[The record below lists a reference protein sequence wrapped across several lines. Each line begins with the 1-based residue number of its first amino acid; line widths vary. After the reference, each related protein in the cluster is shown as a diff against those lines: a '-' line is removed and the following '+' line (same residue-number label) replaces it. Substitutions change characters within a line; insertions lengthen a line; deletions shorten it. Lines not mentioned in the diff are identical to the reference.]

1 MTAFMETADKI
12 WIEQVNEAKQSSL
25 DDPLTN
31 FSKAISELSARQSFH
46 LPTKLRGQ
54 LRSMQTSCP
63 ICQTDFTKESSIV
76 VAQIVPIEHG
86 GPDDFSNCFLCCE
99 RCNRKRGTSDLL
111 SLGDAFCSAT
121 TAPPLPSHGRALGF
135 SPTDLMQR
143 RVELLARSA
152 NHWTPHTRNS
162 MKSTVLKHLA
172 KRWAEPRFRVFAHHS
187 SDLALIGFARRSGD
201 AKSLGVAKVLTKF
214 QGASAALMDDD
225 VSVYQVDPGHFLPLI
240 WSLIDL
246 NALIVS
252 VRLPSKDAVAP
263 GSEWQDFWPDH
274 VRSVAALRSRL
285 RPGHASKFGEL
296 ARCPD
301 ATRALSNKPD
311 ALRKRRKSAA
321 KVETNRSQRLALYH
335 QNRIKDALQDGAC
348 AVLEARLVALQD
360 LIT

>member
-1 MTAFMETADKI
+1 METADKI
-12 WIEQVNEAKQSSL
+12 RIEQVNEAKQSSL
-25 DDPLTN
+25 DDPIAI
-31 FSKAISELSARQSFH
+31 FSQAISELLARQSFN
-46 LPTKLRGQ
+46 LPAKLRQQ

-63 ICQTDFTKESSIV
+63 ICASDFTQRSSIV
-76 VAQIVPIEHG
+76 VAQIVPIELG

-143 RVELLARSA
+143 RLELLARST

-162 MKSTVLKHLA
+162 MKCTVLRHLA

-201 AKSLGVAKVLTKF
+201 AESLGVAKVLTKF

-225 VSVYQVDPGHFLPLI
+225 VSVYQVDPGRFLRLI
-240 WSLIDL
+240 WSIIEL
-246 NALIVS
+246 NALVVS
-252 VRLPSKDAVAP
+252 VRVPGKDALAP
-263 GSEWQDFWPDH
+263 SSEWQQFWPDH

-285 RPGHASKFGEL
+285 RPGHASNFGEL

-301 ATRALSNKPD
+301 ASRVLSDRPD
-311 ALRKRRKSAA
+311 AVRKRRNSAA
-321 KVETNRSQRLALYH
+321 RVERNRSQRLALCH
-335 QNRIKDALQDGAC
+335 QKRIEEASQDSAY
-348 AVLEARLVALQD
+348 AVLEARLLSLQPS
-360 LIT
+360 

>member
-1 MTAFMETADKI
+1 METADKI
-12 WIEQVNEAKQSSL
+12 RIEQVNEAKQSSL
-25 DDPLTN
+25 DDPIAI
-31 FSKAISELSARQSFH
+31 FSQAISELSARQSFN
-46 LPTKLRGQ
+46 LPAKLLQQ

-63 ICQTDFTKESSIV
+63 ICACDFSQQSSIV
-76 VAQIVPIEHG
+76 VAQIVPVELG

-99 RCNRKRGTSDLL
+99 RCSRKRGTSDLL
-111 SLGDAFCSAT
+111 SLGGAFCSPPI
-121 TAPPLPSHGRALGF
+121 APPLPSHGRALGF
-135 SPTDLMQR
+135 SPEDLVQR
-143 RVELLARSA
+143 RAELLARSA

-162 MKSTVLKHLA
+162 MKSTVLKQLA

-187 SDLALIGFARRSGD
+187 SDLALIGFGARSGD
-201 AKSLGVAKVLTKF
+201 AQSLGAARVLTKF
-214 QGASAALMDDD
+214 QSARLVRREEA
-225 VSVYQVDPGHFLPLI
+225 VSVYQINREHFLPLI

-252 VRLPSKDAVAP
+252 VRLPGKDAHAL

-301 ATRALSNKPD
+301 ATRALSDKPD

-321 KVETNRSQRLALYH
+321 RVERNRSQRLALYH
-335 QNRIKDALQDGAC
+335 QKRIEEASQDSAY
-348 AVLEARLVALQD
+348 AVLEARLLSLQ
-360 LIT
+360 LS

>member
-1 MTAFMETADKI
+1 METADKI

-31 FSKAISELSARQSFH
+31 FSKAISQLSGRQSFN
-46 LPTKLRGQ
+46 LPARLREQ
-54 LRSMQTSCP
+54 LRSMQNSCP

-99 RCNRKRGTSDLL
+99 RCNRRRSTSDLL
-111 SLGDAFCSAT
+111 SMGDAFCSP
-121 TAPPLPSHGRALGF
+121 TAAPRLPPHGRALGL
-135 SPTDLMQR
+135 SPTDLVQR
-143 RVELLARSA
+143 RLELLARSA

-187 SDLALIGFARRSGD
+187 SDLALIGFTRRSGD
-201 AKSLGVAKVLTKF
+201 GGSLGIAKVLTKF
-214 QGASAALMDDD
+214 QGAGQLPTDDAM
-225 VSVYQVDPGHFLPLI
+225 SVYDVEPEQFLSLI

-246 NALIVS
+246 NAFIVS
-252 VRLPSKDAVAP
+252 VRLPGKDALAP

-285 RPGHASKFGEL
+285 RPDHATRTQQIR
-296 ARCPD
+296 RCPD
-301 ATRALSNKPD
+301 ALRVLSDRPD
-311 ALRKRRKSAA
+311 AVRKRQNNAA
-321 KVETNRSQRLALYH
+321 KVEANRSQRIALYH
-335 QNRIKDALQDGAC
+335 QKRIEDATKEGAY
-348 AVLEARLVALQD
+348 AVLEARLAILAFP
-360 LIT
+360 

>member
-1 MTAFMETADKI
+1 METTEKI
-12 WIEQVNEAKQSSL
+12 RIEKVNEAKQSSL
-25 DDPLTN
+25 DDPIAI
-31 FSKAISELSARQSFH
+31 FSQAISELSARQSFY
-46 LPTKLRGQ
+46 LPTKLREQ

-63 ICQTDFTKESSIV
+63 ICACDFSQQSSIV
-76 VAQIVPIEHG
+76 VAQIVPVELG

-99 RCNRKRGTSDLL
+99 RCNRRRSTSDLL
-111 SLGDAFCSAT
+111 SLGEPFCSTT

-135 SPTDLMQR
+135 SSTDLMQR

-187 SDLALIGFARRSGD
+187 SDLALIGFTRRSGD
-201 AKSLGVAKVLTKF
+201 GGSLGIAKVLSKF
-214 QGASAALMDDD
+214 QGAGQLPTDDAM
-225 VSVYQVDPGHFLPLI
+225 SVYEVEPEQFLSLI

-252 VRLPSKDAVAP
+252 VRLPGEDALAP

-285 RPGHASKFGEL
+285 RPDHATR
-296 ARCPD
+296 AQQIRRCPD
-301 ATRALSNKPD
+301 ALRVLSDRPD
-311 ALRKRRKSAA
+311 AVRKRQNNAA
-321 KVETNRSQRLALYH
+321 KVEANRSQRAALYH
-335 QNRIKDALQDGAC
+335 QKRIEGATKEGAY
-348 AVLEARLVALQD
+348 AVLEARLAILASP
-360 LIT
+360 

>member
-1 MTAFMETADKI
+1 METADKI

-31 FSKAISELSARQSFH
+31 FSKAISQLSARQSFN
-46 LPTKLRGQ
+46 LPARLREQ
-54 LRSMQTSCP
+54 LRSMQNSCP
-63 ICQTDFTKESSIV
+63 ICASDFTQRSSIV

-99 RCNRKRGTSDLL
+99 RCNRRRGTSDLL
-111 SLGDAFCSAT
+111 SMGDAFCSP
-121 TAPPLPSHGRALGF
+121 TAAPRLPPHGRALGF
-135 SPTDLMQR
+135 SPTDLVQR
-143 RVELLARSA
+143 RLELLARSA

-162 MKSTVLKHLA
+162 MKCTVLRHLA

-201 AKSLGVAKVLTKF
+201 AESLGAARVLTKF
-214 QGASAALMDDD
+214 QSARLVRLGEV
-225 VSVYQVDPGHFLPLI
+225 VSVYQVDPRRFLSLI

-252 VRLPSKDAVAP
+252 VRLPGKDAHAL

-285 RPGHASKFGEL
+285 RPGQASKFGEL

-301 ATRALSNKPD
+301 ARRALSDKPD

-321 KVETNRSQRLALYH
+321 MVERNRSQRLALYH
-335 QNRIKDALQDGAC
+335 HERIVDASKDGAY
-348 AVLEARLVALQD
+348 AVLEARLLSLQPC
-360 LIT
+360 

>member
-1 MTAFMETADKI
+1 METTDKI
-12 WIEQVNEAKQSSL
+12 RIEQVNEAKQSSL
-25 DDPLTN
+25 DDPIAN
-31 FSKAISELSARQSFH
+31 FSQAISELSAHQSFN
-46 LPTKLRGQ
+46 LPAKLREH
-54 LRSMQTSCP
+54 LRAMQTSCP
-63 ICQTDFTKESSIV
+63 ICASDFTQRSSIV
-76 VAQIVPIEHG
+76 VAQIVPVELG

-99 RCNRKRGTSDLL
+99 RCNRRRGTSDLL
-111 SLGDAFCSAT
+111 SLGEPFCSPAA
-121 TAPPLPSHGRALGF
+121 APPLPSHGRALGF
-135 SPTDLMQR
+135 SPTDLVQR
-143 RVELLARSA
+143 RLELLARSA

-162 MKSTVLKHLA
+162 MKCTVLRHLA
-172 KRWAEPRFRVFAHHS
+172 KRWAEPRFRVFVHHS
-187 SDLALIGFARRSGD
+187 SDLALIGFTRRSGD
-201 AKSLGVAKVLTKF
+201 GGSLGIAKVLTKF
-214 QGASAALMDDD
+214 QGARLAL
-225 VSVYQVDPGHFLPLI
+225 VGEAVRVYQVDPGRFLPLI
-240 WSLIDL
+240 WSLIEL
-246 NALIVS
+246 NALV
-252 VRLPSKDAVAP
+252 VPVPLPSNDAVAP

>member
-1 MTAFMETADKI
+1 METADKI

-31 FSKAISELSARQSFH
+31 FSKAVSQLSARQSFH
-46 LPTKLRGQ
+46 LPTKLREQ

-99 RCNRKRGTSDLL
+99 RCNRRRGTSDLL
-111 SLGDAFCSAT
+111 SLEPFCSAT

-135 SPTDLMQR
+135 SSTDLMQR

-187 SDLALIGFARRSGD
+187 SDLALIGFTRRSGD
-201 AKSLGVAKVLTKF
+201 AESLGVAKVLTKF
-214 QGASAALMDDD
+214 QGASAVLMDDD
-225 VSVYQVDPGHFLPLI
+225 VSVYQVDPGRFLPLI
-240 WSLIDL
+240 WSLIEL
-246 NALIVS
+246 NALVMP
-252 VRLPSKDAVAP
+252 VRVLGKDALP
-263 GSEWQDFWPDH
+263 LGSEWQHFWSDH
-274 VRSVAALRSRL
+274 VPSVAALRSRL
-285 RPGHASKFGEL
+285 RPGHGTRFGEL

-301 ATRALSNKPD
+301 ARLALSDKPD
-311 ALRKRRKSAA
+311 ALRKRRNSAA
-321 KVETNRSQRLALYH
+321 RVERNRSQRLALYH
-335 QNRIKDALQDGAC
+335 QKRIEEASQDSAY
-348 AVLEARLVALQD
+348 AVLEARLSSL
-360 LIT
+360 L

>member
-1 MTAFMETADKI
+1 METADKI

-25 DDPLTN
+25 DDPMTN
-31 FSKAISELSARQSFH
+31 FSQAISQLSARQSFN
-46 LPTKLRGQ
+46 LPAKLRQQ

-63 ICQTDFTKESSIV
+63 ICASDFSQQSSIV
-76 VAQIVPIEHG
+76 VAQIVPVELG

-99 RCNRKRGTSDLL
+99 RCNRRRGTSDLL
-111 SLGDAFCSAT
+111 SMGDAFCSPAA
-121 TAPPLPSHGRALGF
+121 APPLPSHGRALGF
-135 SPTDLMQR
+135 SSTDLGQR
-143 RVELLARSA
+143 RAELLARSA

-201 AKSLGVAKVLTKF
+201 AESLGVAKVLTKF
-214 QGASAALMDDD
+214 QGASAALLDDD
-225 VSVYQVDPGHFLPLI
+225 VSVYQVDPRRFLSLI

-252 VRLPSKDAVAP
+252 VRLPGKDAHAL

-285 RPGHASKFGEL
+285 RPGHATR
-296 ARCPD
+296 AQQIRRCPD
-301 ATRALSNKPD
+301 ARRALSDKPD

-321 KVETNRSQRLALYH
+321 RVERNRSQRLALYH
-335 QNRIKDALQDGAC
+335 QKRIGEACQDSAF
-348 AVLEARLVALQD
+348 AVLEARLLSLQPS
-360 LIT
+360 

>member
-1 MTAFMETADKI
+1 METTDKI
-12 WIEQVNEAKQSSL
+12 RIEQVNEAKQSSL

-31 FSKAISELSARQSFH
+31 FSQAISERSARQSFN
-46 LPTKLRGQ
+46 LPAKLREQ
-54 LRSMQTSCP
+54 LRAMQSSCP
-63 ICQTDFTKESSIV
+63 ICACDFSQQSSIV

-99 RCNRKRGTSDLL
+99 RCNRSRGTSDLL
-111 SLGDAFCSAT
+111 SMGDAFCSPVA
-121 TAPPLPSHGRALGF
+121 APPLPSHGRALGF
-135 SPTDLMQR
+135 SPTNLVQR
-143 RVELLARSA
+143 RLELLARSA

-162 MKSTVLKHLA
+162 MKCTVLRHLA

-201 AKSLGVAKVLTKF
+201 AESLGVAKVLTKF
-214 QGASAALMDDD
+214 QGASAALLDDD
-225 VSVYQVDPGHFLPLI
+225 VSVYQVDPRRFLSLI

-252 VRLPSKDAVAP
+252 VRLPGKDAHAL

-301 ATRALSNKPD
+301 ALRVLSDRPD
-311 ALRKRRKSAA
+311 AVRKRRKSATR
-321 KVETNRSQRLALYH
+321 VERNRSQRLALYH
-335 QNRIKDALQDGAC
+335 QKRIEEASQDSAY
-348 AVLEARLVALQD
+348 AVLEARLLSLQPS
-360 LIT
+360 

>member
-1 MTAFMETADKI
+1 METADKI

-31 FSKAISELSARQSFH
+31 FSKAISQLSARQSFH
-46 LPTKLRGQ
+46 LPTKLREQ

-63 ICQTDFTKESSIV
+63 ICASDFTQRSSIV
-76 VAQIVPIEHG
+76 VAQIVPIELG

-99 RCNRKRGTSDLL
+99 RCNRMRGTSDLL
-111 SLGDAFCSAT
+111 SLGGAFCSPAA
-121 TAPPLPSHGRALGF
+121 APPLPSHGRALGF

-143 RVELLARSA
+143 RLELLARSA

-162 MKSTVLKHLA
+162 MKCTVLRHLA

-201 AKSLGVAKVLTKF
+201 AESLGVAKVLTKF

-225 VSVYQVDPGHFLPLI
+225 VSVYQVDPGRFLRLI
-240 WSLIDL
+240 WLIIEL
-246 NALIVS
+246 NALVVS
-252 VRLPSKDAVAP
+252 VRVPGKDALAP
-263 GSEWQDFWPDH
+263 SSEWQQFWPDH

-285 RPGHASKFGEL
+285 GPGHASKFGEL

-301 ATRALSNKPD
+301 ATRALSDKPD

-321 KVETNRSQRLALYH
+321 RVERNRSQRLALYH
-335 QNRIKDALQDGAC
+335 QKRIEEASQDSAY
-348 AVLEARLVALQD
+348 AVLEARLLSLQ
-360 LIT
+360 LS